1 MVIAFI
7 GLGEVGSTYS
17 SGLARNGATVKGYDI
32 KFDTEGKENFVNY
45 QKCKE
50 AGVQMVDSPKE
61 LIEGSDII
69 ISVTACSL
77 AMETAAMYKPF
88 LKKEQR
94 YCEWNSTVPDL
105 VRKVQDF
112 LGDCCTF
119 VDCCTLCSP
128 SMFGVATPCCSCG
141 PVGEQ
146 TANELNAY
154 GMNIRYLGDSI
165 GQASAFKVIR
175 SIFTKTLE
183 ATLVES
189 LACARYYGVEN
200 EIFQSIVDFLTDE
213 PTDETLA
220 MMVRT
225 NMIHAKRRGDEIC
238 EIAEMEKEAGLE
250 NTMAEAATKKLYW
263 LASFGFKEKFGG
275 KKAET
280 MNDAL
285 DAVLAAQGKK

>member
-45 QKCKE
+45 QKCLD
-50 AGVQMVDSPKE
+50 AGVQLVDSPKE

-69 ISVTACSL
+69 IAVTSCSQ

-88 LKKEQR
+88 LKKEQL

-105 VRKVQDF
+105 VRKVEAF
-112 LGDCCTF
+112 LGDNCTF

-141 PVGEQ
+141 PAGEQ

-154 GMNIRYLGDSI
+154 GMKIRYMGDSI

-175 SIFTKTLE
+175 SIFTKSLE

-189 LACARYYGVEN
+189 LACARYYGVE
-200 EIFQSIVDFLTDE
+200 EDIFKSIVEFLTDE

-220 MMVRT
+220 MMIRT
-225 NMIHAKRRGDEIC
+225 NMIHSKRRGDEIC

-263 LASFGFKEKFGG
+263 LADLGLKEKFGG

-280 MNDAL
+280 LNDAL